1 MFDFVPFV
9 VFLPL
14 FHVDNGSSYG
24 EAGTSKVLWG
34 FTGKEIGLGVS
45 YSNWNRNT
53 FSFNGTTMKW
63 YNTKNAHVQLNA
75 SGYTYWYLA
84 IG

>member
-14 FHVDNGSSYG
+14 FHVARGSSYG
-24 EAGTSKVLWG
+24 AAGTSKVLWG
-34 FTGKEIGLGVS
+34 YTEKAIGLGDS
-45 YSNWNRNT
+45 YSNWNANT

-63 YNTKNAHVQLNA
+63 YNTNNAYAQLN
-75 SGYTYWYLA
+75 GPNYIYWYLA

>member
-1 MFDFVPFV
+1 VPFV

-14 FHVDNGSSYG
+14 FSVARGSSYAQ
-24 EAGTSKVLWG
+24 AGTSKVLWG
-34 FTGKEIGLGVS
+34 YTEKTIGLGDS
-45 YSNWNRNT
+45 YSNWQGNP

-63 YNTKNAHVQLNA
+63 YETHNSTTQLNA
-75 SGYTYWYLA
+75 PDRTYWYLA